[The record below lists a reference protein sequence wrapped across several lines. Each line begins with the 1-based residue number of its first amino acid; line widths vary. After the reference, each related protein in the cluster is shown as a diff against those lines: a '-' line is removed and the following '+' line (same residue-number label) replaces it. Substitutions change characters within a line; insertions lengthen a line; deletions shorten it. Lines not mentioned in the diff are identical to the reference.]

1 MKFLATALAVATFIA
16 SPAFA
21 QSPNAPAPSQVV
33 VGNKYVGQD
42 PDAGIRSQLIRD
54 YSTHAGG
61 GAE

>member
-1 MKFLATALAVATFIA
+1 MKTLATVLALATLIA

-21 QSPNAPAPSQVV
+21 QSPQAPSSQVV

-42 PDAGIRSQLIRD
+42 PDAAIRSQLIRD

>member
-1 MKFLATALAVATFIA
+1 MKTFATLLAAATLIA

-21 QSPNAPAPSQVV
+21 QSPHAPSNQVV
-33 VGNKYVGQD
+33 VGGKYVGQD

>member
-1 MKFLATALAVATFIA
+1 MKTLATIVALATLIA

-21 QSPNAPAPSQVV
+21 QSPKSNAVTF
-33 VGNKYVGQD
+33 GNKYVGQD
-42 PDAGIRSQLIRD
+42 PDAGIRSQLMRD

>member
-1 MKFLATALAVATFIA
+1 MKTLVTIVALATLIA

-21 QSPNAPAPSQVV
+21 QTPPKSNSVT
-33 VGNKYVGQD
+33 VGGKYVGQD
-42 PDAGIRSQLIRD
+42 PDAGIRSQLMRD

>member
-1 MKFLATALAVATFIA
+1 MKTLATIVALATLIA

-21 QSPNAPAPSQVV
+21 QTPPKSSTVT
-33 VGNKYVGQD
+33 VGGKYVGQD
-42 PDAGIRSQLIRD
+42 PDAGIRSQLMRD